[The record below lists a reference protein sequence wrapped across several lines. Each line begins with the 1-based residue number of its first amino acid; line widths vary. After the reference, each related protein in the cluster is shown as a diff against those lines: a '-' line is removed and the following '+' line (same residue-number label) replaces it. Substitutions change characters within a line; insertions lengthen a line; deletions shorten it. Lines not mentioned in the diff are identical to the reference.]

1 MKSVKTMSEAARQEA
16 LELGIGKKIKEL
28 RKKRGMTLAQ
38 VGELSAFSVGL
49 LSQIENDGV
58 VPPIPTLLAIARA
71 LEVKINAFFQSD
83 EDNPRVIVV
92 RKDQRI
98 VESRR
103 RPADVGYHYSALA
116 HMRSEK
122 RMEPFLVEFEQRSR
136 ESMNFFSHQGEEF
149 IYVIDGIIEFRSED
163 DPALKRDYILE
174 AGDSIYFDS
183 DRPHAAR
190 GIDTGP
196 CKALIVVAN

>member
-16 LELGIGKKIKEL
+16 FELGIGKKIKEL

-38 VGELSAFSVGL
+38 VGELSGLSVGL

-71 LEVKINAFFQSD
+71 LETKINAFFQSD

-92 RKDQRI
+92 RKDQQI

-136 ESMNFFSHQGEEF
+136 EDMNFFSHQGEEF
-149 IYVIDGIIEFRSED
+149 VYVIDGIIEFRSED
-163 DPALKRDYILE
+163 ENYILE
-174 AGDSIYFDS
+174 AGDSMYFDS
-183 DRPHAAR
+183 DQPHAAR

-196 CKALIVVAN
+196 SKALIVVAN